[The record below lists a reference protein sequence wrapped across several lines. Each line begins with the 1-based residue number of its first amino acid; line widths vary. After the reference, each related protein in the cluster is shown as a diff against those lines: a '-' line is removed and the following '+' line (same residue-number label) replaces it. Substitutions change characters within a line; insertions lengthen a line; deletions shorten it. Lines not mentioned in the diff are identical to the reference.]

1 MNEKHEANRRRWNA
15 ASPSYA
21 AIGDRQGNWRKV
33 VEQPGWAFL
42 PEELAILGDVAGK
55 RACVLGSGDNL
66 AVFAL
71 AGMGAEVTSVDIS
84 DAQIDVARG
93 RAETLGLDVRFLR
106 ADVTEIDEL
115 ADDSYDIVH
124 TSRHIAVWVSDLRTF
139 YRQAVRIL
147 KPGGLFFVTEYH
159 PFRRIFKDAPE
170 QLEVESSYLERGP
183 FRYQVSEALFDP
195 NSGEHTAYE
204 NHWTIADFYNA
215 MTEPGCEM
223 IAFDEIGDQAE
234 GWEASPLAGLP
245 QVILLAARKRVR

>member
-1 MNEKHEANRRRWNA
+1 MGG
-15 ASPSYA
+15 
-21 AIGDRQGNWRKV
+21 AI
-33 VEQPGWAFL
+33 F
-42 PEELAILGDVAGK
+42 
-55 RACVLGSGDNL
+55 NL
-66 AVFAL
+66 C
-71 AGMGAEVTSVDIS
+71 G
-84 DAQIDVARG
+84 
-93 RAETLGLDVRFLR
+93 
-106 ADVTEIDEL
+106 
-115 ADDSYDIVH
+115 
-124 TSRHIAVWVSDLRTF
+124 
-139 YRQAVRIL
+139 
-147 KPGGLFFVTEYH
+147 
-159 PFRRIFKDAPE
+159 RIFKDAPE